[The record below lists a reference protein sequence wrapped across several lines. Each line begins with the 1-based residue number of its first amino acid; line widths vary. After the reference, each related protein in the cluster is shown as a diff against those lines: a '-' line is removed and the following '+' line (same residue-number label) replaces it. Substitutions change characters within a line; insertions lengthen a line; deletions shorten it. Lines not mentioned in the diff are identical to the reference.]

1 MELLLWPNSRPAT
14 IINPHGFGAK
24 VVRDQ
29 TLSMNKLSVSPIV
42 YAELPVEAR
51 ALLSIF
57 AQAAAA
63 RYVVQPRKQSELT
76 PLLETIWNRNRLC
89 LSDLA
94 NPYRMTA
101 LLETEFSSLFFAG
114 GAQ

>member
-1 MELLLWPNSRPAT
+1 
-14 IINPHGFGAK
+14 
-24 VVRDQ
+24 
-29 TLSMNKLSVSPIV
+29 MNKSSVSPIV
-42 YAELPVEAR
+42 YAELPSEAR
-51 ALLSIF
+51 VLLSIF
-57 AQAAAA
+57 AQAAAV
-63 RYVVQPRKQSELT
+63 RYVAQPLKQSELT

-101 LLETEFSSLFFAG
+101 LLEKEIKSVCVAG